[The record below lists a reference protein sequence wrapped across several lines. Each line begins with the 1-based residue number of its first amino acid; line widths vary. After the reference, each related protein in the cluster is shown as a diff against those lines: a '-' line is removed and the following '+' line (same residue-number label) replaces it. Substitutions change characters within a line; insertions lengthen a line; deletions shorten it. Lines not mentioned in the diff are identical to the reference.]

1 MSSGPIT
8 FEQLFGPTGPGRQDL
23 DELVKSVAALS
34 RSVKVLGKNLD
45 SDGQRIATGLAAIK
59 EQTAG
64 LREQAATLSATALA
78 EGTSLGVLSRQVAEL
93 AKQQQQLQQ
102 AEVGATSAKR
112 LAQEAAKGYT
122 AELKKQR
129 DALREAY
136 AANDSQA
143 IVKAATAIQNLKTQ
157 TEELNRALRGAN
169 SSFTAAQGSYRA
181 MENEARS
188 LDAQLKALAGG
199 MQADSTEAQ
208 QLKARLADVNQA
220 MISFGR
226 DVNSG
231 YRNVGRYAES
241 IIEAVG
247 ALEKQ
252 KSALLAGTQALNT
265 QARATGLSAD
275 EQQKLQTEIKQTEQQ
290 LNKVNGEL
298 RGYGVG
304 LQETAGPSTDFIGKL
319 AGVYFALQS
328 VSAAFGKVFSDNAE
342 YSDSAIAVRKTT
354 GQTAE
359 EFDILRQKLDTLTTR
374 TSLKG
379 LLDEAA
385 IGGELGT
392 AKDQIAGFVEGLDV
406 SVQALEDDF
415 AGGAEEIAKSLG
427 KINKVF
433 GESLGPDIKTNLIN
447 IGSALNELAGTGAS
461 TAPFLADVALRTGAV
476 AANAGLG
483 LDKVLGFSDVLESLG
498 YTSEVAGTSLNRL
511 FSTLSN
517 KRDEAF
523 KIAKLGDST
532 LTLKQFTKLIN
543 TDFNGAIQV
552 FLKGLNAGG
561 TTTTKFN
568 DLLATLK
575 LQSGEAKAVI
585 TSLAKSTDLVAERQ
599 QVANEQL
606 RVGTSVAGEAALKT
620 NNLAGSWERLKKAIA
635 STVVGSAVGG
645 FFKDI
650 LDGANRVLAL
660 GNDKKLQDAKSRE
673 IALSGEQIGANL
685 RTANSARDLLARYEE
700 LTTAHGKLQANGQKP
715 TLLQTRELDL
725 ITLKLRDSLGD
736 SIGKINQQTGAFE
749 LNTGAVKE
757 AIQARLL
764 LSNQTASTAFLRLDK
779 LTQEEKSQKATVA
792 DLERTVALRKQE
804 VELQGFSLQR
814 AQQLSVANTESQAEG
829 KGGLNGFDSGPIDK
843 FNEAERQLALATNK
857 LNGVQAL
864 RAQQLKV
871 LDDLGLKNAASNA
884 LQTKTVKVKTNA
896 ELSDT
901 DSLKQKKQA
910 IADVAKEEAA
920 LARQR
925 LETRLADLTRQSEN
939 PANSE
944 AVRADALKKAGAV
957 RLQIA
962 RVERDELIHEAA
974 LKFKDQVNGEQA
986 LGVATTRLTE
996 AFSAKRLGIERETNK
1011 ALLALHNGLL
1021 DQLAEVDKL
1030 VIAQELGTLDTTA
1043 ANQNLSYQ
1051 ERQQA
1056 AADAAARRI
1065 ELVAIEADKEIRA
1078 AQGNAEKIIAIKRK
1092 QATDTEAI
1100 LKGEKSFDS
1109 EKAIDAQE
1117 ASYGRILLG
1126 LEGLHS
1132 KELVSERDYQRQLR
1146 QLENEKEKEAIDA
1159 LEREYGETAD
1169 VVARKIALRHKE
1181 NQEERDEAK
1190 ETARLKGELI
1200 NEGLDQVR
1208 GFSDAYF
1215 TIQSNANEAAL
1226 TDLQHKKEAELTVA
1240 GDNLELKA
1248 QTEEK
1253 YRKLELEAK
1262 RKQAKLDKQ
1271 QALFNVALNTAQA
1284 VTSVLSS
1291 GGGTHYLDFG
1301 ITAGI
1306 LTAFV
1311 IAQGLAQ
1318 AVAIASKPLPTY
1330 FKGRRSGPAETAL
1343 VAERGPELIGQ
1354 ASTGFRL
1361 VAQQTVT
1368 QLAAGDRVY
1377 TAPETRDVM
1386 RDHELVAGR
1395 LVARRQQQDTH
1406 QQVSALR
1413 GLSTRPGVIA
1423 AAEARVQQQQARL
1436 DTERIVKAILERP
1449 VYALEEDGLYRYSR
1463 KQDSVTKMRAE
1474 RYMKDRKGE

>member
-1 MSSGPIT
+1 MSEAVS
-8 FEQLFGPTGPGRQDL
+8 FSDLFDPMGPGRQELDDL
-23 DELVKSVAALS
+23 TKTIGSLN
-34 RSVKVLGKNLD
+34 RSVKLLSKNLD
-45 SDGQRIATGLAAIK
+45 ADGQRISVGLAAIR

-64 LREQAATLSATALA
+64 LREQATLLSQAAQA
-78 EGTSLGVLSRQVAEL
+78 EGTSLRNLQGQVADL
-93 AKQQQQLQQ
+93 AKQQNLLQQ
-102 AEVGATSAKR
+102 AQAGAAR
-112 LAQEAAKGYT
+112 AQELAQEATKGYNG
-122 AELKKQR
+122 ELKKQR
-129 DALREAY
+129 EALREAF
-136 AANDSQA
+136 AANDTQA
-143 IVKAATAIQNLKTQ
+143 IVKAAKAIQTLKNDS
-157 TEELNRALRGAN
+157 EDLNRALRGAN
-169 SSFTAAQGSYRA
+169 SSYTAAAGSFRA

-188 LDAQLKALAGG
+188 LDAQLKALGNG
-199 MQADSTEAQ
+199 MDADSAEAQ
-208 QLKARLADVNQA
+208 QLKARLAEVNQA
-220 MISFGR
+220 MISFTR
-226 DVNSG
+226 DVNQG
-231 YRNVGRYAES
+231 YKNVGRYAES

-252 KSALLAGTQALNT
+252 KAALLANAQALST
-265 QARATGLSAD
+265 QARVTDLSAD

-304 LQETAGPSTDFIGKL
+304 LQETAGPSADFIGKL

-328 VSAAFGKVFSDNAE
+328 VSQAFGKVFTDNAE

-359 EFDILRQKLDTLTTR
+359 EFDILREKLDTLTTR

-392 AKDQIAGFVEGLDV
+392 AKDKIADFVEGLDV

-415 AGGAEEIAKSLG
+415 SGGAEEIAKSLG

-433 GESLGPDIKTNLIN
+433 GDSLGPDIKTNLIN

-498 YTSEVAGTSLNRL
+498 YTSEVAGTSLSRL

-517 KRDEAF
+517 RRQEAF

-620 NNLAGSWERLKKAIA
+620 NDLAGGWERLKKAIA

-650 LDGANRVLAL
+650 IDGANRLLAM
-660 GNDKKLQDAKSRE
+660 GNDKKLQDAKARE
-673 IALSGEQIGANL
+673 IQLSGEQIGSNL
-685 RTANSARDLLARYEE
+685 KVANSARDLLARYEE
-700 LTTAHGKLQANGQKP
+700 LTTAHSALQAKGQKP
-715 TLLQTRELDL
+715 TLQQTRELDL

-749 LNTGAVKE
+749 LNTSAVKE

-779 LTQEEKSQKATVA
+779 LAQEEKSQKATVA

-814 AQQLSVANTESQAEG
+814 AQQLSVANIESQAEG
-829 KGGLNGFDSGPIDK
+829 KGGLKGFDSGPIDK
-843 FNEAERQLALATNK
+843 YNESERQLALATIK

-864 RAQQLKV
+864 KAQQLKI

-884 LQTKTVKVKTNA
+884 LQTKAVKVKTDA
-896 ELSDT
+896 KLSDT
-901 DSLKQKKQA
+901 DGLKKKKQA
-910 IADVAKEEAA
+910 IADVTKEEAA
-920 LARQR
+920 LAKQR
-925 LETRLADLTRQSEN
+925 LEARLADLNRQSEN

-944 AVRADALKKAGAV
+944 AVRADAVKKAAEV

-962 RVERDELIHEAA
+962 RVERDKLIHEAA
-974 LKFKDQVNGEQA
+974 LKYKDQVNGEQA
-986 LGVATTRLTE
+986 LGVATIRARE
-996 AFSAKRLGIERETNK
+996 AFSAKALVIEREKDK
-1011 ALLALHNGLL
+1011 ALLALHNALL
-1021 DQLAEVDKL
+1021 DQLGEVDKL
-1030 VIAQELGTLDTTA
+1030 VIGAELA
-1043 ANQNLSYQ
+1043 ALETVSANRNLSYE
-1051 ERQQA
+1051 ERHQ
-1056 AADAAARRI
+1056 ADAAARHI
-1065 ELVAIEADKEIRA
+1065 ELIAIEADKELRA
-1078 AQGNAEKIIAIKRK
+1078 AQGNAEKITAIRQK
-1092 QATDTEAI
+1092 QANDTEAI

-1109 EKAIDAQE
+1109 EKTIDAQE
-1117 ASYGRILLG
+1117 ASYGRLG
-1126 LEGLHS
+1126 LALEGLHS
-1132 KELVSERDYQRQLR
+1132 KKLVSERNYQRQIQ
-1146 QLENEKEKEAIDA
+1146 QLENQREKEAIDA
-1159 LEREYGETAD
+1159 LEREYGETAE
-1169 VVARKIALRHKE
+1169 VVARKTALLKKASA
-1181 NQEERDEAK
+1181 EELADAQ
-1190 ETARLKGELI
+1190 ETARMKGELI
-1200 NEGLDQVR
+1200 NEGLNQVR

-1215 TIQSNANEAAL
+1215 TIQANNNEAAL
-1226 TDLQHKKEAELTVA
+1226 NDLQHRKEEELTVA

-1318 AVAIASKPLPTY
+1318 AVAIASKPLPSY

-1354 ASTGFRL
+1354 ESTGFRL
-1361 VAQQTVT
+1361 VAHQAVT

-1377 TAPETRDVM
+1377 TTPETRDVL
-1386 RDHELVAGR
+1386 RDHELISGR
-1395 LVARRQQQDTH
+1395 LVARQQQQDTD
-1406 QQVSALR
+1406 QQTASIRNVGGQAQAM
-1413 GLSTRPGVIA
+1413 A
-1423 AAEARVQQQQARL
+1423 AAEARVQHQQARL
-1436 DTERIVKAILERP
+1436 DTERIVGAILERP
-1449 VYALEEDGLYRYSR
+1449 VYALEENGLYRYTQRQNSM
-1463 KQDSVTKMRAE
+1463 TKMRAE
-1474 RYMKDRKGE
+1474 RYMKDRKGN

>member
-8 FEQLFGPTGPGRQDL
+8 FSDLFNGLGPGA
-23 DELVKSVAALS
+23 DELKQFTTAVGELNRNFKAFA
-34 RSVKVLGKNLD
+34 KNVD
-45 SDGQRIATGLAAIK
+45 GDGQRIAAGLAAIK
-59 EQTAG
+59 GQTAE
-64 LREQAATLSATALA
+64 LRTQTAALSAAALS
-78 EGTSLGVLSRQVAEL
+78 EGTSLRTLAAEVSKL
-93 AKQQQQLQQ
+93 AQQQQQLQQ
-102 AEVGATSAKR
+102 AEVGAATTKKVAE
-112 LAQEAAKGYT
+112 EATRSYT

-136 AANDSQA
+136 AANDAQA
-143 IVKAATAIQNLKTQ
+143 IVKAATAIQSLKTQ
-157 TEELNRALRGAN
+157 TEDLNRALRGAN
-169 SSFTAAQGSYRA
+169 STFTAANGSYRA

-208 QLKARLADVNQA
+208 QLKARLAEVNQA

-252 KSALLAGTQALNT
+252 KTALLAGAQALNT

-275 EQQKLQTEIKQTEQQ
+275 EQQKLQTEIKQTESQ

-328 VSAAFGKVFSDNAE
+328 VSQAFGKVFTDNAE

-359 EFDILRQKLDTLTTR
+359 EFDILREKLDTLNTR
-374 TSLKG
+374 TGLKG

-392 AKDQIAGFVEGLDV
+392 AKDKIADFVEGLDV

-532 LTLKQFTKLIN
+532 LTLKQFTRLIN

-599 QVANEQL
+599 RVANEQL

-620 NNLAGSWERLKKAIA
+620 NNLAGSWERLKKAI
-635 STVVGSAVGG
+635 SSSVVGSAVGG

-650 LDGANRVLAL
+650 IDGANRLLAL
-660 GNDKKLQDAKSRE
+660 GDGKKLQDAKVRE

-685 RTANSARDLLARYEE
+685 RTANSARDLLARYEA
-700 LTTAHGKLQANGQKP
+700 LTAAHSALQAKGQKP
-715 TLLQTRELDL
+715 TIEQTRELDL
-725 ITLKLRDSLGD
+725 ITLRLRDSLGD

-764 LSNQTASTAFLRLDK
+764 LSNQEASTAFLRLDK
-779 LTQEEKSQKATVA
+779 LTQDEKSQKATVA
-792 DLERTVALRKQE
+792 DLQHTLALRKQD
-804 VELQGFSLQR
+804 VELQGVSLAR
-814 AQQLSVANTESQAEG
+814 AQQLSQVNSERVAEG
-829 KGGLNGFDSGPIDK
+829 KGPLRDFDTGPIDK
-843 FNEAERQLALATNK
+843 YNEAERQLSLATNR

-864 RAQQLKV
+864 RAQQQKILN
-871 LDDLGLKNAASNA
+871 DLGLSGAAA
-884 LQTKTVKVKTNA
+884 AAMQTKVVKKLTDA
-896 ELSDT
+896 ELEDNT
-901 DSLKQKKQA
+901 MLKAKKQA
-910 IADVAKEEAA
+910 TADVAKEEFE
-920 LARQR
+920 LQKQR
-925 LETRLADLTRQSEN
+925 LQARIDDLDRQFEN

-944 AVRADALKKAGAV
+944 AIRTEANRKAVEARTQLAVLERNEQIREVVKANQEKINGDQATATARV
-957 RLQIA
+957 RLS
-962 RVERDELIHEAA
+962 
-974 LKFKDQVNGEQA
+974 
-986 LGVATTRLTE
+986 E
-996 AFSAKRLGIERETNK
+996 AFQQKLSEITRTGNKRQITLSNT
-1011 ALLALHNGLL
+1011 LA
-1021 DQLAEVDKL
+1021 DQLAEIDKL
-1030 VIAQELGTLDTTA
+1030 TIAGEITA
-1043 ANQNLSYQ
+1043 AEKTRDDVNKTYV
-1051 ERQQA
+1051 ERQNA
-1056 AADAAARRI
+1056 AEQTADLQK
-1065 ELVAIEADKEIRA
+1065 ELAGITRDVEVRA
-1078 AQGNAEKIIAIKRK
+1078 ALGALDKIKLANERFRAAITKADQGKKVDNADFANDDRAKQYNAEQLALE
-1092 QATDTEAI
+1092 QARAKGLVTE
-1100 LKGEKSFDS
+1100 KEY
-1109 EKAIDAQE
+1109 DAQVR
-1117 ASYGRILLG
+1117 SLDLG
-1126 LEGLHS
+1126 FLRDKLANLEREGD
-1132 KELVSERDYQRQLR
+1132 R
-1146 QLENEKEKEAIDA
+1146 EKEAA
-1159 LEREYGETAD
+1159 ELRLEI
-1169 VVARKIALRHKE
+1169 ARKEGDQKVAITRKTEQERARIIQEAL
-1181 NQEERDEAK
+1181 Q
-1190 ETARLKGELI
+1190 TLQTI
-1200 NEGLDQVR
+1200 
-1208 GFSDAYF
+1208 SDASF
-1215 TIQSNANEAAL
+1215 QID
-1226 TDLQHKKEAELTVA
+1226 TDRRAAELEDVQHQKDAELVVA
-1240 GDNLELKA
+1240 GDNAELKA
-1248 QTEEK
+1248 QVEERAHK
-1253 YRKLELEAK
+1253 RELEL
-1262 RKQAKLDKQ
+1262 KQAQAKADKE
-1271 QALFNVALNTAQA
+1271 QALFNVAITTALGVA
-1284 VTSVLSS
+1284 RAISEFPET
-1291 GGGTHYLDFG
+1291 FG
-1301 ITAGI
+1301 
-1306 LTAFV
+1306 LPFSAFV
-1311 IAQGLAQ
+1311 LAQGLAQ
-1318 AVAIASKPLPTY
+1318 AAVIQAKPLPNY
-1330 FKGRRSGPAETAL
+1330 FKGREGGPAELAM
-1343 VAERGPELIGQ
+1343 VAEHGPELIGRPG
-1354 ASTGFRL
+1354 SFRL
-1361 VAQQTVT
+1361 AASQGIT
-1368 QLAAGDRVY
+1368 QLAAGDRVF

-1395 LVARRQQQDTH
+1395 LVARQGLVDQQQ
-1406 QQVSALR
+1406 QAQVLR
-1413 GLSTRPGVIA
+1413 SVNGTQARE
-1423 AAEARVQQQQARL
+1423 AEAQLRAQQQARL
-1436 DTERIVKAILERP
+1436 DTERIVKALQELPLYKI
-1449 VYALEEDGLYRYSR
+1449 EEDGIFRYTQ
-1463 KQDSVTKMRAE
+1463 KQQSVTKTRAS
-1474 RYMKDRKGE
+1474 RYKKDQ